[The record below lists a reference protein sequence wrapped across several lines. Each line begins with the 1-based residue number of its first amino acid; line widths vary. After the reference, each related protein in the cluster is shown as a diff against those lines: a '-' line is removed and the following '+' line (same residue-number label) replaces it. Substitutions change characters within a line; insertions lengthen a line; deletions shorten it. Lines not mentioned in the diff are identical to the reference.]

1 LAFAKRRPENW
12 IGRSGNMPE
21 TMRFV
26 GALGVVLL
34 VLFGA
39 RFRAAMG
46 WNNGLE
52 RLKTSF
58 ILIHITDACCS
69 DHVNDPLGD
78 RRKRVVREGAKRL
91 AAATSGFR

>member
-1 LAFAKRRPENW
+1 
-12 IGRSGNMPE
+12 MPE

-26 GALGVVLL
+26 GAIGVVLPGL
-34 VLFGA
+34 SGA
-39 RFRAAMG
+39 RFRVAMG

-52 RLKTSF
+52 RLKISF

-69 DHVNDPLGD
+69 DHVNEALGD